1 MYNFLG
7 HHAYTQTTNSKTHV
21 IQWNH
26 GNVHNKGIACFI
38 RKYKVS
44 IDKNKLHVLSFRPT
58 RVASTMLGIINVLT
72 SLQSEHLCGQCTTT
86 QMLLLLFYFFNVC
99 SQHVNWTE
107 QLVTRVSVTAWLA
120 KLGWCL
126 ANSEHMYS
134 NAVVHT
140 AVRELQ
146 FSSGQVMCREQTF
159 IGNIFSERSVAFLII
174 YSQSIN
180 EFTSSVAATLLYYV
194 LSWLCI
200 SEFTLY
206 TFNRVEI
213 S

>member
-107 QLVTRVSVTAWLA
+107 QLVTRVSATAWLA

-126 ANSEHMYS
+126 ANSEVLNTCIPMRLF
-134 NAVVHT
+134 T
-140 AVRELQ
+140 LQ
-146 FSSGQVMCREQTF
+146 FANCSSAQV
-159 IGNIFSERSVAFLII
+159 RSCVVNKPLSAI
-174 YSQSIN
+174 
-180 EFTSSVAATLLYYV
+180 SSANVLLH
-194 LSWLCI
+194 S
-200 SEFTLY
+200 
-206 TFNRVEI
+206 
-213 S
+213 